1 MEEALRSK
9 ILEVLRRHHTMTL
22 ATIRPDG
29 YPQATTVNYIHD
41 DLTLY
46 FATDA
51 TSQKAGN
58 IKLNNKVSV
67 AIASEAQDFYK
78 LRGLS
83 MSGIATRVDEKQ
95 RAEELSLRLF
105 QAFPQ
110 SKRYVPEDP
119 NQLSVYEITPVGH
132 GTGRLHFGL
141 RQDLLGRAISDFAK
155 PRDLTRASDPHR
167 TVLVLGFFDC
177 MVHCSCAQSP
187 LWVDTVEE
195 LAYEG
200 ALPSSCS

>member
-1 MEEALRSK
+1 MDEALRSK

-22 ATIRPDG
+22 ATIRSDG

-58 IKLNNKVSV
+58 IKRNNKVSA
-67 AIASEAQDFYK
+67 AIASETQDFYK

-83 MSGIATRVDEKQ
+83 MSGIATRVGDEQ

-105 QAFPQ
+105 RALPQ

-119 NQLSVYEITPVGH
+119 KQLAVYEITPVAIALVDYTSG
-132 GTGRLHFGL
+132 FG
-141 RQDLLGRAISDFAK
+141 K
-155 PRDLTRASDPHR
+155 TY
-167 TVLVLGFFDC
+167 LV
-177 MVHCSCAQSP
+177 
-187 LWVDTVEE
+187 E
-195 LAYEG
+195 L
-200 ALPSSCS
+200 

>member
-1 MEEALRSK
+1 M
-9 ILEVLRRHHTMTL
+9 VL

-58 IKLNNKVSV
+58 IRLNNKVSV
-67 AIASEAQDFYK
+67 AIASETQDFYK

-83 MSGIATRVDEKQ
+83 MSGTATRVSEKQ
-95 RAEELSLRLF
+95 KAEELSLRLF
-105 QAFPQ
+105 RTLPQ

-119 NQLSVYEITPVGH
+119 KRLAVYEIKPVAH
-132 GTGRLHFGL
+132 
-141 RQDLLGRAISDFAK
+141 A
-155 PRDLTRASDPHR
+155 
-167 TVLVLGFFDC
+167 LVD
-177 MVHCSCAQSP
+177 
-187 LWVDTVEE
+187 
-195 LAYEG
+195 
-200 ALPSSCS
+200 

>member
-1 MEEALRSK
+1 MDKALKSK

-51 TSQKAGN
+51 SSQKAGN
-58 IKLNNKVSV
+58 IRLNNKVSV
-67 AIASEAQDFYK
+67 AIATETQDFYK

-83 MSGIATRVDEKQ
+83 MSGTATRLADE
-95 RAEELSLRLF
+95 AAELSLRLF
-105 QAFPQ
+105 RTLPQ

-119 NQLSVYEITPVGH
+119 KQLAVYEITPVAIALVDYTSG
-132 GTGRLHFGL
+132 FG
-141 RQDLLGRAISDFAK
+141 K
-155 PRDLTRASDPHR
+155 TY
-167 TVLVLGFFDC
+167 LV
-177 MVHCSCAQSP
+177 
-187 LWVDTVEE
+187 E
-195 LAYEG
+195 L
-200 ALPSSCS
+200 